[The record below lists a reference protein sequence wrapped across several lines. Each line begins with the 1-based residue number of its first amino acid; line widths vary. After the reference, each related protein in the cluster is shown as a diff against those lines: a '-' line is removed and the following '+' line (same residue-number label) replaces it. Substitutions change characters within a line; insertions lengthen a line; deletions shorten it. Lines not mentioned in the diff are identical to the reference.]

1 MRISE
6 ICIKRP
12 VFATVLSL
20 VVMLIGIVSYTRLP
34 VREYPKIDEPVVTV
48 DTTYRGASAEI
59 IESQV
64 TKPLEDSLAG
74 IEGVEVITSI
84 SRAENS
90 QISVRFKLERPP
102 DSAAAD
108 VRDRVSRV
116 RNKLP
121 DSVDEPVIAKVE
133 ADANPII
140 WIAFSSDKH
149 SALEVTDF
157 ASRIVKPRLQTL
169 PGAADVRIFGD
180 RKFAMRVWLDRA
192 RLAAYQLTPAD
203 VEDALRKQN
212 VEVPAGRIE
221 SREREFSVVA
231 NTDLKTPE
239 QFGAIVVKTVNGYPV
254 SIADLGRVEIG
265 AASQR
270 SSVRFNG
277 RSAVALGVIKQATA
291 NPLELSRALRAE
303 LPRVTSELPPGMRA
317 DISYDSSIFIDRS
330 IEAVFKTIGEAIL
343 LVLAIIFFFLRNL
356 RATLIPLVTIP
367 VSLVGAFA
375 IMFVLGFTINTL
387 TLLALVL
394 AIGLVVDDAIVV
406 LENIYRH
413 IEEGMPRMQA
423 ALQGA
428 QEIGFAVV
436 AMTLTLAAV
445 YAPVAFMTGRTGKLF
460 IEFALTLAGAVLVS
474 GFVALTLS
482 PMMCSLLLKREEK
495 HGKAFLLIEGF
506 LNWLNSGYKR
516 VLTAALARRWV
527 VMAGFVVVAASCVA
541 LLGVL
546 KSELAPVEDRGVLL
560 GVFLGPDGATLD
572 YTDKYARQIEGI
584 YSQTKDIERF
594 FVVSGSPTVNQ
605 GISFVG
611 LTDWKVRDRRSP
623 DVARELFPKFM
634 GVPGLLAFPVTPPS
648 LGQSPRERPVNFV
661 IATSASYEE
670 LQQVT
675 SQFLAELAKNPGLTN
690 VDTDLKLN
698 KPELSVEVRRDKA
711 ADLGVPVETIG
722 RTLETLLGGREVTRF
737 KRDGEQY
744 DVIVQVADA
753 DRRNPEDIRDIYV
766 RGRDGSMIS
775 LDNLVGVRET
785 IAPRELNHF
794 GQRRAVTITANLAP
808 GYTMGE
814 ALSLHGRHRQ
824 PAAQGRLR
832 GRLQRAVAR
841 IPPVVLVAGADLH
854 ARPGLH
860 LPGAGGAVRELPRPV
875 HHHADGAAVD
885 GRRPAGALADRRHA
899 QRLQPDR
906 AGDAGRPDHQA
917 RHPDRRIRQ
926 PAAGKGAGTEGGGDR
941 VGHPAPAADPDDHR
955 RHGARRR
962 AAGAGRR
969 GGGGVAPADR
979 LGHCRRPAAR
989 HLLHAVRGA
998 HRLYVAGGA
1007 QDAAGGRFRRA
1018 GRGRGAL
1025 GAEKMGDPRADL
1037 AGGRLARGGRID
1049 EQDGGGQ
1056 AGRSHGG
1063 ECDHARARQ
1072 LRPIIRPS

>member
-20 VVMLIGIVSYTRLP
+20 VVILIGIVSYTRLP

-90 QISVRFKLERPP
+90 QISVRFKLERAP

-140 WIAFSSDKH
+140 WLAFSSDQH

-203 VEDALRKQN
+203 VEDALRQQN

-231 NTDLKTPE
+231 NTDLTKPE
-239 QFGAIVVKTVNGYPV
+239 QFGAIIVKTVNGYPV
-254 SIADLGRVEIG
+254 RISDLGRVEIA
-265 AASQR
+265 AASER

-291 NPLELSRALRAE
+291 NPLELSKALRAE
-303 LPRVTSELPPGMRA
+303 LPKVTSELPPGMRV
-317 DISYDSSIFIDRS
+317 DIAYDSSIFIDRS
-330 IEAVFKTIGEAIL
+330 IEAVFHTIGEAIL
-343 LVLAIIFFFLRNL
+343 LVLAIIFFFLRNF

-375 IMFVLGFTINTL
+375 IMFMLGFTINTL

-423 ALQGA
+423 ALQGS

-482 PMMCSLLLKREEK
+482 PMMCSLLLKHEEK
-495 HGKAFLLIEGF
+495 HGKVFMAIEGF
-506 LNWLNSGYKR
+506 LNWLNLGYKR
-516 VLTAALARRWV
+516 VLTAALGRRWII
-527 VMAGFVVVAASCVA
+527 MAGFVAVAASSVV
-541 LLGVL
+541 LFGML
-546 KSELAPVEDRGVLL
+546 KSELAPVEDR
-560 GVFLGPDGATLD
+560 
-572 YTDKYARQIEGI
+572 
-584 YSQTKDIERF
+584 
-594 FVVSGSPTVNQ
+594 
-605 GISFVG
+605 
-611 LTDWKVRDRRSP
+611 
-623 DVARELFPKFM
+623 
-634 GVPGLLAFPVTPPS
+634 
-648 LGQSPRERPVNFV
+648 
-661 IATSASYEE
+661 
-670 LQQVT
+670 
-675 SQFLAELAKNPGLTN
+675 
-690 VDTDLKLN
+690 
-698 KPELSVEVRRDKA
+698 
-711 ADLGVPVETIG
+711 
-722 RTLETLLGGREVTRF
+722 
-737 KRDGEQY
+737 
-744 DVIVQVADA
+744 
-753 DRRNPEDIRDIYV
+753 
-766 RGRDGSMIS
+766 
-775 LDNLVGVRET
+775 
-785 IAPRELNHF
+785 
-794 GQRRAVTITANLAP
+794 
-808 GYTMGE
+808 
-814 ALSLHGRHRQ
+814 
-824 PAAQGRLR
+824 
-832 GRLQRAVAR
+832 
-841 IPPVVLVAGADLH
+841 
-854 ARPGLH
+854 
-860 LPGAGGAVRELPRPV
+860 
-875 HHHADGAAVD
+875 
-885 GRRPAGALADRRHA
+885 
-899 QRLQPDR
+899 
-906 AGDAGRPDHQA
+906 
-917 RHPDRRIRQ
+917 
-926 PAAGKGAGTEGGGDR
+926 
-941 VGHPAPAADPDDHR
+941 
-955 RHGARRR
+955 
-962 AAGAGRR
+962 
-969 GGGGVAPADR
+969 
-979 LGHCRRPAAR
+979 
-989 HLLHAVRGA
+989 
-998 HRLYVAGGA
+998 
-1007 QDAAGGRFRRA
+1007 
-1018 GRGRGAL
+1018 
-1025 GAEKMGDPRADL
+1025 
-1037 AGGRLARGGRID
+1037 
-1049 EQDGGGQ
+1049 
-1056 AGRSHGG
+1056 
-1063 ECDHARARQ
+1063 
-1072 LRPIIRPS
+1072 